1 MEEEWYI
8 TPIQVRDFIF
18 CPTIFYYKY
27 LVGIMEPKTEVMDE
41 GLREFSKD
49 LERWQER
56 KTLLNQRRIHVDK
69 MLFGY
74 PITCRRYRLRG
85 IVDTIY
91 WSNNRLNV
99 LEIKSSGSTKLY
111 PDHLYQTAVYGLM
124 VEEEFKQTVYKL
136 IIFYKKSNKWFEK
149 RFTNQLREYIEKTI
163 EKVHRTLESGEVPEH
178 RWGKKCVSCFYN
190 KFCY

>member
-8 TPIQVRDFIF
+8 TPLQVRDFIF

-27 LVGIMEPKTEVMDE
+27 VVGMMEPTTEAMDE
-41 GLREFSKD
+41 GLREFNKD
-49 LERWQER
+49 LERWKER

-69 MLFGY
+69 MLFRY
-74 PITCRRYRLRG
+74 PITCRRYRLTG
-85 IVDTIY
+85 VVDTVY

-99 LEIKSSGSTKLY
+99 LEIKSSSSTKLY
-111 PDHLYQTAVYGLM
+111 PDHLYQTATYGLM

-149 RFTNQLREYIEKTI
+149 RFTKQLREHVTKIV
-163 EKVHRTLESGEVPEH
+163 EKVHQILESGEVPEH
-178 RWGKKCVSCFYN
+178 RWSKKCISCFYN
-190 KFCY
+190 KLCY